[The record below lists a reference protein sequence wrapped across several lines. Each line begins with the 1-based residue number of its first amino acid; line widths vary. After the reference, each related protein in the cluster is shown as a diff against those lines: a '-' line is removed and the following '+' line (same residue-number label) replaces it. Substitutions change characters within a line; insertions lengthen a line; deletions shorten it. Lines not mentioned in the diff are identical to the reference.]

1 MRKLIILGFIILGH
15 VVNAQI
21 MSGLAESKNLFFIE
35 AEPSVFGIDI
45 DNFFID
51 QSVWY
56 CEFYIVKKTDTLR
69 HTIAINP
76 IADTLQTRVLTN
88 NINSL
93 IEQKGEII
101 IKGIN
106 KIPEY
111 EGMLKFDHI
120 VNIEDVKSYSYYSK
134 HSNNYPKS
142 FLAFSTKYKGDLDV
156 DDYNCS
162 FIVKTKQNDI
172 SGSFK
177 IPKTKPEK
185 FDSSSNWFDHSTGT
199 GYYNGHK
206 LYEGSRGGIY
216 YISNGNKIYVTSEFR

>member
-106 KIPEY
+106 K
-111 EGMLKFDHI
+111 
-120 VNIEDVKSYSYYSK
+120 
-134 HSNNYPKS
+134 
-142 FLAFSTKYKGDLDV
+142 KG
-156 DDYNCS
+156 C
-162 FIVKTKQNDI
+162 
-172 SGSFK
+172 
-177 IPKTKPEK
+177 
-185 FDSSSNWFDHSTGT
+185 
-199 GYYNGHK
+199 
-206 LYEGSRGGIY
+206 
-216 YISNGNKIYVTSEFR
+216 